1 MEWVPLPACLCHI
14 FLLLS
19 KFLCFCFTSNF
30 GLCNFLHFSRLD
42 CEVQAGS
49 SAGGATSP
57 MFQMS
62 TPLAQSL
69 PISRWWSSQL
79 FQKKSAKR
87 LQSYYCSNIS
97 VASDKLFGL
106 NMNSILREIKNEISL
121 ERRKTTNF
129 FIRKFDFFRINH
141 CMMCQ
146 KGIFRRKKCWS
157 CVQPYPNF
165 PCKICKRGLF

>member
-1 MEWVPLPACLCHI
+1 MGWVPLPACLCHI
-14 FLLLS
+14 FLLLC

-30 GLCNFLHFSRLD
+30 F
-42 CEVQAGS
+42 
-49 SAGGATSP
+49 T
-57 MFQMS
+57 
-62 TPLAQSL
+62 
-69 PISRWWSSQL
+69 L
-79 FQKKSAKR
+79 FQPRLWGASGFLCRRCNVTDVPNVNAPRTEPPNITMMIITVISKKSAKR

-97 VASDKLFGL
+97 VTSDKLFGL

-129 FIRKFDFFRINH
+129 FIRKFGFFRINH

-146 KGIFRRKKCWS
+146 KGIFRRKKCRS